1 MRTAGRK
8 VLIIAAVILATA
20 AAAAGIRALDEH
32 LNKIAWEKA
41 ADVVY
46 PMTNQHIEW
55 TYAGKGGAGR

>member
-20 AAAAGIRALDEH
+20 AAAAGVRALDEH

-46 PMTNQHIEW
+46 SMTNQHIEW

>member
-46 PMTNQHIEW
+46 PMANQHIEW
-55 TYAGKGGAGR
+55 TYAGKDGAGR